1 MIVKKMGLEALLIAG
16 FALVMALAVATG
28 ISAIQLSRSFKAE
41 SKLAS
46 DDSQR
51 ALLASRLTMLQ
62 QREQATSR
70 AYFLQPSADA
80 AKRYGDSEANFKLTF
95 QKLEEL
101 AADDQQRKLLADA
114 KVWSDRGVTQ
124 TRQMMAQEAAGHHD
138 DVLAGLTQSV
148 ALSKSMRAAVEGFA
162 ADADSRANLRLQ
174 KQLQHASNGIWMTVV
189 SLAVSLVLAS
199 ATAWITIRIVGG
211 RVARAQ
217 IELDAVAKMDLSGQE
232 IEVLTSDAL
241 GLMMHSVNQMKRNL
255 GHVVGELSQAAGSVA
270 AAATELAATA
280 RESARGADEEK
291 LETEQVAAALTEMAL
306 TVSQVADHASRVSQ
320 SAANATAAAQSGEE
334 AVSMVARKMEEI
346 SQQSASAT
354 SSLEQL
360 SLHSEQI
367 GEAVKLI
374 EDIAKQTNLL
384 ALNAAIEAARAGEHG
399 KGFSVVAGEVRRLAE
414 RTASATRKIDSIIEA
429 EQSQTRLVL
438 EQMQSYSSQVTGGVA
453 LTEKTRSSLSRILS
467 SVHEVE
473 SMTSQIAVATSQQA
487 STTEELN
494 KNLHRI
500 AEIVAVSAFA
510 AHQSSEACG
519 EMSHMTERINAQ
531 LGEFRL

>member
-16 FALVMALAVATG
+16 FALVMALAVAIG
-28 ISAIQLSRSFKAE
+28 VSAIQLSRSFRAE
-41 SKLAS
+41 SMLAS

-70 AYFLQPSADA
+70 AYFLQPSEDA
-80 AKRYGDSEANFKLTF
+80 AKRYRESETNFQATY
-95 QKLEEL
+95 QKLAAL
-101 AADDQQRKLLADA
+101 AVDDQQLQMLTDA
-114 KVWSDRGVTQ
+114 NSWSDRGMMQ
-124 TRQMMAQEAAGHHD
+124 TREMMAQEAAGHHD
-138 DVLAGLTQSV
+138 QVLAGLTQSV
-148 ALSKSMRAAVEGFA
+148 ALSKSMRAALEGFA
-162 ADADSRANLRLQ
+162 ADADARAKQRLQ
-174 KQLQHASNGIWMTVV
+174 DQLQHAGNRIWMTIV
-189 SLAVSLVLAS
+189 SLGISLMLAGV
-199 ATAWITIRIVGG
+199 TAWITIRIVGG
-211 RVARAQ
+211 RVRKAQ
-217 IELDAVAKMDLSGQE
+217 TALEAVANKDLSGEE
-232 IEVLTSDAL
+232 IEVLTKDAL
-241 GLMMHSVNQMKRNL
+241 GQMMDSVNQMKRNL

-280 RESARGADEEK
+280 RESARGADDEK

-306 TVSQVADHASRVSQ
+306 TVSQVADNANRVSQ
-320 SAANATAAAQSGEE
+320 SASNASAAAQSGEE
-334 AVSMVARKMEEI
+334 AVTMVARKMEEI
-346 SQQSASAT
+346 SQQSATAT
-354 SSLEQL
+354 SSLEEL
-360 SLHSEQI
+360 SHHSEQI

-374 EDIAKQTNLL
+374 EDIAQQTNLL

-438 EQMQSYSSQVTGGVA
+438 EQMQTYSSQVSGGVA
-453 LTEKTRSSLSRILS
+453 LTEKTRSSLGRILS

-500 AEIVAVSAFA
+500 AEIVAVSAAA

-519 EMSHMTERINAQ
+519 EMSQMTERINTQ